1 MWNTIAQDIAR
12 ATGQP
17 FDLQDRRS
25 VGGGSINQSLRITDG
40 DRDYFIKLNRA
51 AQYAMFEAEALG
63 L

>member
-51 AQYAMFEAEALG
+51 AQYAMF
-63 L
+63 